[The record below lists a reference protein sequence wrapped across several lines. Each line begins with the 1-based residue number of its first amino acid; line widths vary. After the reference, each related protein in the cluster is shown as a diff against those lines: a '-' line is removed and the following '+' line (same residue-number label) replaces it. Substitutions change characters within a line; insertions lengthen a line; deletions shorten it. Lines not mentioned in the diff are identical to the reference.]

1 MKRFASIR
9 EAAKTIISGGVIVY
23 PTETVYG
30 IGASALDE
38 QAILRVFQ
46 IKKRPMS
53 MPIFLAVSSLEML
66 DRVAEL
72 EADDRE
78 ILERLM
84 PGPVSVLVRRKSVV
98 PDVLTAGSPLVG
110 IRFPDHEVALRI
122 IDAAG
127 PITSTSANRTG
138 SPSPASAE
146 EVSPEIADRV
156 EMVLDGGKCKFG
168 QPSTLLDLTNR
179 KIIRPGAELEKV
191 QRAIS

>member
-1 MKRFASIR
+1 MKRSESIR
-9 EAAKTIISGGVIVY
+9 EASKTIISGGVIVY

-72 EADDRE
+72 EANDRE

-98 PDVLTAGSPLVG
+98 PNVLTAGSPLVG
-110 IRFPDHEVALRI
+110 IRFPDHEAALRI

-138 SPSPASAE
+138 LPSPACVE
-146 EVSPEIADRV
+146 EVSSEIADRV

-179 KIIRPGAELEKV
+179 KIVRPGAQLEKV
-191 QRAIS
+191 KRAIS